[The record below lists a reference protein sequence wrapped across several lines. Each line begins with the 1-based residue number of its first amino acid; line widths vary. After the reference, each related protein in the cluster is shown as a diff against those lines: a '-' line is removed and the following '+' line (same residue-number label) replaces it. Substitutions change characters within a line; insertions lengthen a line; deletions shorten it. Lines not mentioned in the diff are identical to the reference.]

1 MAINMSEV
9 FYDWYS
15 VEAKGTWDR
24 STQTLRAFI
33 SKIIVRIEAAAAAR
47 GAGRRSAGTPNNTL
61 HPALVFFLDRG
72 NGGHAVPATQFN
84 RVVLGCSALW
94 PIGILLALMAS
105 FIYCHAPL
113 KAYLYRR

>member
-33 SKIIVRIEAAAAAR
+33 SKIIVRIEAATAAR

-61 HPALVFFLDRG
+61 HPALVFFSIEETAAML
-72 NGGHAVPATQFN
+72 
-84 RVVLGCSALW
+84 
-94 PIGILLALMAS
+94 
-105 FIYCHAPL
+105 
-113 KAYLYRR
+113 YLQHSSTG

>member
-33 SKIIVRIEAAAAAR
+33 SKIIDRIEAAAAAAR
-47 GAGRRSAGTPNNTL
+47 GAGRRPVGTPNNTL
-61 HPALVFFLDRG
+61 HPALVFFSIEETAAML
-72 NGGHAVPATQFN
+72 
-84 RVVLGCSALW
+84 
-94 PIGILLALMAS
+94 
-105 FIYCHAPL
+105 
-113 KAYLYRR
+113 YLQHSSTG